1 MKIVVTGA
9 KGMIGQHLVELLDK
23 KYPDSEIVCA
33 DLKNKIPIDLTDMR
47 TCMKLCEGADE
58 VYHLA
63 GIKGNPRKSALK
75 PYDFISPMVRF
86 DANMIEAGRKC
97 KVGKFLYT
105 SSIGVLFPENDYYP
119 SWAKQTG
126 EKMIEAMRIQYPKTQ
141 YCIVRPAN
149 VFGPYDDFDNPE
161 AMALTKFI
169 SMAMKGDLEIWGD
182 GSETRDFIHAED
194 VARAM
199 MLVMYRMP
207 DIPINIGTGVQT
219 PIRFIAGYIA
229 AIFGRKVTY
238 DKSKQIGD
246 MKREMDVSELYKL
259 RFKLGKRFYDSIE
272 EVCEYAKN
280 KHNNPNKE

>member
-1 MKIVVTGA
+1 MKIVCTGA
-9 KGMIGQHLVELLDK
+9 KGMIGQHLVELLNK
-23 KYPDSEIVCA
+23 KYPEADIVCA

-47 TCMKLCEGADE
+47 TCMDLCKGADE

-63 GIKGNPRKSALK
+63 GIKGNPRKSAQK

-126 EKMIEAMRIQYPKTQ
+126 ERMIEAMRIQYPETN

-149 VFGPYDDFDNPE
+149 VFGPYDNFDNPE
-161 AMALTKFI
+161 AMSLTRFI
-169 SMAMKGDLEIWGD
+169 SIAMKGDLEIWGD

-207 DIPINIGTGVQT
+207 EEAINIGTGIQVS
-219 PIRFIAGYIA
+219 IKEIAEYIA
-229 AIFGRKVTY
+229 DIFEREVLY
-238 DKSKQIGD
+238 VPSKQIGD
-246 MKREMDVSELYKL
+246 KKREMDVSELYKL
-259 RFKLGKRFYDSIE
+259 RFKLRKPFFKSIE

-280 KHNNPNKE
+280 LNNNSN